1 MPTTA
6 DRSRELAAK
15 PAELSADFF
24 RASLD
29 ASRNWTTAYLEGLE
43 RAVDFQRQLIE
54 SFATAGERYASVA
67 ASLAERANRAG
78 SEVAE
83 AVTKSVDEAAKAR
96 NQLVAG
102 LTEEPLPGYD
112 KLTAEELVA
121 KLPTLTQQTLALVGW
136 YEQTNQAR
144 ETVLARV
151 ESLTGAEPVPGYDER
166 TVAEIKQ
173 LLADGDEELAKQVRD
188 YERAHSARSGVLQ
201 AARARL
207 ERS

>member
-6 DRSRELAAK
+6 ERSRELAVQ
-15 PAELSADFF
+15 PAELSADFM

-29 ASRNWTTAYLEGLE
+29 ASRNWTTAYFEGLE

-54 SFATAGERYASVA
+54 SYATAGERYASVA

-78 SEVAE
+78 NEVAE
-83 AVTKSVDEAAKAR
+83 AVTKSVDEAAKRQA
-96 NQLVAG
+96 QLVAD
-102 LTEEPLPGYD
+102 LMEEPLPGYD
-112 KLTAEELVA
+112 KLTAEQVVG

-136 YEQTNQAR
+136 YEQAHQAR
-144 ETVLARV
+144 ETVLTRV
-151 ESLTGAEPVPGYDER
+151 ESLTGGEPVPGYDER

-188 YERAHSARSGVLQ
+188 YERAHSSRNGVLQ